1 MGNSEIKEPYLS
13 EKFLNGYLE
22 AYKVISAGSRNFENY
37 ALMSEKLNDLF
48 VHSSEFNGSV
58 IKIISGMAKGADTLA
73 IRYADEHKLTKLLF
87 PANWKSYPRIAGFL
101 RNEDMLS
108 IATHLIVFWDGKSS
122 GTKHMIDIA
131 KEKGIPVWVFNY
143 QTTQKII

>member
-1 MGNSEIKEPYLS
+1 MNKTCITWWFIQVAVTLASKWPI
-13 EKFLNGYLE
+13 NI
-22 AYKVISAGSRNFENY
+22 ADTVDTVAGGREFENY

-48 VHSSEFNGSV
+48 IHSSEFNGSV

-73 IRYADEHKLTKLLF
+73 IRYADEHKLTKVLF

-108 IATHLIVFWDGKSS
+108 IATHLIAFWDGKSS
-122 GTKHMIDIA
+122 GTKDMIDIA
-131 KEKGIPVWVFNY
+131 QEKGIPVWIFNY
-143 QTTQKII
+143 